1 MMKRRYLPFTYAALC
16 LLLIGAGCE
25 ATPGPA
31 NTPPQ
36 QIEVSQPIT
45 TTPPET
51 TAPETKPAVQLAMDL
66 HKVVK
71 VVDGDTVDVDIDGK
85 TERIRIIGINTPETV
100 DPRKLVECFGKE
112 ASARAKQLLDGKSVR
127 LEADPSQGERD
138 KYDRLLRFVF
148 LEDGTDFGNTMIK
161 DGYAHEYTY
170 DSPYK
175 YQSEYRAAQRDAE
188 SGKRGLWAD
197 NACPVAKTTVTP
209 PPPAAPAPQP
219 TPVTPPPPPVPTPAP
234 APSPAPTSCVIK
246 GNISSS
252 KEKIYHMPGCG
263 SYNQT
268 AIDTSAGERW
278 FCSEQEAVTAGW
290 RKAKNCP

>member
-1 MMKRRYLPFTYAALC
+1 MNRRYLAFAYAALS
-16 LLLIGAGCE
+16 LLLLGAGCE
-25 ATPGPA
+25 ATPAPA
-31 NTPPQ
+31 TTPK
-36 QIEVSQPIT
+36 QIEVSKPVT
-45 TTPPET
+45 NVPPEAAT
-51 TAPETKPAVQLAMDL
+51 PGIKPAAQPARDL

-71 VVDGDTVDVDIDGK
+71 VVDGDTVDIDIDGK

-100 DPRKLVECFGKE
+100 DPRRPVECFGKE

-148 LEDGTDFGNTMIK
+148 LEDGTDFGKTMIK
-161 DGYAHEYTY
+161 DGYAYEYTY

-175 YQSEYRAAQRDAE
+175 YQSAYKAAQRDAE

-197 NACPVAKTTVTP
+197 SVCTVAKTTATP

-219 TPVTPPPPPVPTPAP
+219 TPATTPSPSAPVPTPAP
-234 APSPAPTSCVIK
+234 APSACDIK

-252 KEKIYHMPGCG
+252 KEKIYHVPGCG

-268 AIDTSAGERW
+268 VIDTSAGERW
-278 FCSEQEAVTAGW
+278 FCSEQEAVAAGW